1 LVIKIS
7 PVFKNIFSKYKL
19 NLYYY
24 LFKPSLKFSDKPTKN
39 DFQTE
44 TLPKFSQKDW
54 IQSWPGLKPVGHE
67 YHSPCPVCAA
77 KTAFLFVQ
85 MALLPAGKTIVIIR
99 TF

>member
-1 LVIKIS
+1 MFVSLNFKIAYVITTI
-7 PVFKNIFSKYKL
+7 IFQS
-19 NLYYY
+19 N
-24 LFKPSLKFSDKPTKN
+24 
-39 DFQTE
+39 QA
-44 TLPKFSQKDW
+44 KFSQKDW

-85 MALLPAGKTIVIIR
+85 TALLPAGKTIVIIR